1 MEMEATAQRHIANA
15 ENSKRLVKN
24 NFLPLGHIPPKNVVL
39 GQLANLT
46 HLRKSHMFQLIV
58 EK

>member
-24 NFLPLGHIPPKNVVL
+24 NFLPLDHIPPKNVIL

-46 HLRKSHMFQLIV
+46 HLRKSL
-58 EK
+58 